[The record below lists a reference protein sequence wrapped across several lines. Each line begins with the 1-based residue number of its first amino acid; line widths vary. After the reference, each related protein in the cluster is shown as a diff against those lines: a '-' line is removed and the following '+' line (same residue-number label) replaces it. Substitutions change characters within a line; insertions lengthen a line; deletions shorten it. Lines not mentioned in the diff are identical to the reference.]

1 MKEFFTVASV
11 WGHNA
16 VASTASSSSPSSSLL
31 ILLLLLLPPE
41 VILSAGSFLTLL
53 ICFIV
58 ESLANFFITRAS
70 SEPSYLLLSSSSISS
85 SSSSPSTTAL
95 PSYGVGGG
103 TVGEED
109 DDDEFSPSSSVLMGE
124 GLASKRRLS
133 DSTTIFIERSSC
145 SSLLTVTSM
154 QSAKQH
160 KSFISLIAHSL
171 ENPLIL
177 GYHIEQLFF
186 PVSTVV
192 VHGHMRCNRWC
203 VIHALLPLQIFGVT
217 PHSGII
223 FLFVKRLRLN

>member
-1 MKEFFTVASV
+1 MLIDDGLLQILAREFCIVSYKIFSVLSSFGAMKEFFTVASV

-171 ENPLIL
+171 ENPLSDVTTPFAL
-177 GYHIEQLFF
+177 HQLAVF
-186 PVSTVV
+186 SYS
-192 VHGHMRCNRWC
+192 
-203 VIHALLPLQIFGVT
+203 VII
-217 PHSGII
+217 
-223 FLFVKRLRLN
+223 

>member
-124 GLASKRRLS
+124 GLASKKRLS
-133 DSTTIFIERSSC
+133 DFDHNIHRTFFMFFIINSNIDAVEQNS
-145 SSLLTVTSM
+145 
-154 QSAKQH
+154 H

-171 ENPLIL
+171 ENPLSDCDQ
-177 GYHIEQLFF
+177 H
-186 PVSTVV
+186 
-192 VHGHMRCNRWC
+192 
-203 VIHALLPLQIFGVT
+203 
-217 PHSGII
+217 
-223 FLFVKRLRLN
+223 RLRCTNYAVFHTRLSYRAIVLSRLHCSRTRPHEV